1 MGRLIRGPRK
11 NARVERVERS
21 GAAQALLAL
30 DKAQAREEGR
40 RAGFEAGF
48 AEGRRQGESEVMETL
63 LAARAE
69 AHRLVGEARKA
80 AVPLAVRMA
89 ERIVGREI
97 ARDPSVLLDILT
109 QAVLAAGSDADPV
122 VLRVHPEDARLIEAE
137 RATLLAK
144 LGPAA
149 RVRLLLDDTVGRGGC
164 LVETNTLRLDARLE
178 SQLDVLGRSL
188 LPDADGGRW

>member
-11 NARVERVERS
+11 NARAGRVERS
-21 GAAQALLAL
+21 PAQALLAH
-30 DKAQAREEGR
+30 DKAQARDEGR

-48 AEGRRQGESEVMETL
+48 AEGRRQGESEVMEAL

-69 AHRLVGEARKA
+69 AHRLEGEARKA

-97 ARDPSVLLDILT
+97 ARDPSVLLDILS
-109 QAVLAAGSDADPV
+109 QAVLAAGPALDPI

-137 RATLLAK
+137 RGTLLAK
-144 LGPAA
+144 LGPTT
-149 RVRLLLDDTVGRGGC
+149 RIRLLLDDTVGRGGC
-164 LVETNTLRLDARLE
+164 LVETNSLRLDARLE
-178 SQLDVLGRSL
+178 SQLDVLARSL
-188 LPDADGGRW
+188 LPALAGGQS